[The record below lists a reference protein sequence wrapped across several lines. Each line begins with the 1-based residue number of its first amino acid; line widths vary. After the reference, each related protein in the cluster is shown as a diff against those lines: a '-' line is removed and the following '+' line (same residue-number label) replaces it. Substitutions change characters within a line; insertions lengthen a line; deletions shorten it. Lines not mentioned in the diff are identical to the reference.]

1 MDYYVIPKR
10 IRARIGK
17 EGLVAILGVSKGTIH
32 RNIIEPL
39 QHIWG
44 TDLVGDINSQNI
56 CPMFGEDVYCLGAE
70 KVSQVSKIR
79 GSSLKYCYGDEV
91 VDWNKEV
98 FNMLKSR
105 LDKPYSC
112 FDGACNPDAPQHWF
126 KQFLDSDADIYC
138 QKYEI
143 FDNPFL
149 SPVFVDEL
157 SKEYKGTVL
166 YDRYIR
172 GLWVAAEG
180 SVYKL
185 MCDAV
190 STGAKN
196 PFAIFEKP
204 KSIMQ
209 INIGVD
215 FGGSGSGHAFVATAY
230 SRAYLSITALASE
243 RHMSKNG
250 SIDPDKLG
258 DLFVDFCLKIIN
270 LYGFI
275 TVVYCDS
282 AEQTLIAGMR
292 TAVRKAG
299 LGWIRIENA
308 LKTTIND
315 RIRFTQRMLSQ
326 HRFFYVK
333 EQCQSLED
341 AMTTAL
347 WDEKKSL
354 VEDVR
359 LDDGTSDIDTLDA
372 FEYTFERDISRFI
385 RYE

>member
-1 MDYYVIPKR
+1 
-10 IRARIGK
+10 
-17 EGLVAILGVSKGTIH
+17 
-32 RNIIEPL
+32 
-39 QHIWG
+39 
-44 TDLVGDINSQNI
+44 
-56 CPMFGEDVYCLGAE
+56 
-70 KVSQVSKIR
+70 
-79 GSSLKYCYGDEV
+79 
-91 VDWNKEV
+91 
-98 FNMLKSR
+98 MLKSR

-196 PFAIFEKP
+196 PFAIL
-204 KSIMQ
+204 KSRRASCRSISALTSVAQ
-209 INIGVD
+209 DPVTL
-215 FGGSGSGHAFVATAY
+215 FVATAY

-250 SIDPDKLG
+250 AL
-258 DLFVDFCLKIIN
+258 
-270 LYGFI
+270 
-275 TVVYCDS
+275 
-282 AEQTLIAGMR
+282 
-292 TAVRKAG
+292 
-299 LGWIRIENA
+299 IRISWE
-308 LKTTIND
+308 I
-315 RIRFTQRMLSQ
+315 
-326 HRFFYVK
+326 
-333 EQCQSLED
+333 C
-341 AMTTAL
+341 L
-347 WDEKKSL
+347 W
-354 VEDVR
+354 
-359 LDDGTSDIDTLDA
+359 
-372 FEYTFERDISRFI
+372 TFA
-385 RYE
+385 